1 MLNVANNG
9 PMIANATPAT
19 EACHPARAGRSGAEW
34 GEQGGC
40 GRAVIRT
47 YIIGHIGVRPLAVV
61 SAEIAINQICQSN
74 QKENWHFKYITKSI
88 SKA

>member
-1 MLNVANNG
+1 MLNVATNG
-9 PMIANATPAT
+9 PTIANATPAL
-19 EACHPARAGRSGAEW
+19 EGRQHRAWFAARSGRSGASRAVV
-34 GEQGGC
+34 GGC

-74 QKENWHFKYITKSI
+74 QKENWHFK
-88 SKA
+88 

>member
-1 MLNVANNG
+1 MPNVANNG
-9 PMIANATPAT
+9 PTIATATPT
-19 EACHPARAGRSGAEW
+19 LEGRQPGVLRRAVGAEW

-47 YIIGHIGVRPLAVV
+47 YIIGHIGARPLAVV

-74 QKENWHFKYITKSI
+74 QKENWHFK
-88 SKA
+88 